1 MPQTD
6 TSPPGPSRDGIKA
19 KKIYIYIVGTRAR
32 ANISHGTELP
42 TLGEGV
48 VSAGQVLRMHA
59 PGLKAHCIGCGV
71 SCPASVGVFRLV

>member
-6 TSPPGPSRDGIKA
+6 TSPPGPSRDGISA
-19 KKIYIYIVGTRAR
+19 KKKKKLVSTR
-32 ANISHGTELP
+32 ANISHGTGLP

-48 VSAGQVLRMHA
+48 VSAGQVLRMHV
-59 PGLKAHCIGCGV
+59 PGLKAHCVGCGV